1 MSSTTQYTLDQ
12 YKTDAQ
18 KQLAQQRQA
27 TKQSADINY
36 QKLMKYL
43 PQQTKGYSIGMTET
57 AKIAANNALQ
67 RQLAQA
73 DMDYAGKMLELNNYL
88 RTEQERLDD
97 KEYQRRWNEDEK
109 EYNRG
114 RDALMDQRYE
124 DETEYNRGRDALMD
138 QRYKDETEYNHEQD
152 AKKDQ
157 QAKQNELF
165 NQILGIIEGGAW
177 NTGDELMNYVKSFEG
192 KDGVTPDQYNVL
204 MQYAS
209 SIADNP
215 EQKAIEKDAA
225 DAKVVADVEAKE
237 DFAQASNVTYSGGE
251 TGIFGLDGNAKDPGD
266 NIGVKVGDK
275 NLNVQLG
282 QKIEGEDMASVLN
295 AYRAANNSNPKSG
308 DMFGYKNTI
317 YLYKDGV
324 LWSVEARGSFA
335 SHYSALYS
343 ALFDKEA

>member
-124 DETEYNRGRDALMD
+124 DETEYNRGRDALADQRYKDETEYNRGRDALMD
-138 QRYKDETEYNHEQD
+138 QRYKDETEYNRGRD
-152 AKKDQ
+152 ALMDQ
-157 QAKQNELF
+157 RYEDETEYNRGRDAQADQEAKQNELF

-177 NTGDELMNYVKSFEG
+177 NTGDELMNYVEG
-192 KDGVTPDQYNVL
+192 KDGVTPDQYDIL

-215 EQKAIEKDAA
+215 ERKKEEEEAIKAREAEEFSLVEEKVTGLTTPFKGNNFKIGEAEVELGDWV
-225 DAKVVADVEAKE
+225 DINTFPTEILSKVPEASAFVYKGKR
-237 DFAQASNVTYSGGE
+237 YWR
-251 TGIFGLDGNAKDPGD
+251 AKD
-266 NIGVKVGDK
+266 
-275 NLNVQLG
+275 L
-282 QKIEGEDMASVLN
+282 
-295 AYRAANNSNPKSG
+295 
-308 DMFGYKNTI
+308 FGKTY
-317 YLYKDGV
+317 V
-324 LWSVEARGSFA
+324 
-335 SHYSALYS
+335 YSIL
-343 ALFDKEA
+343 DR